1 MKTVTYKHHSYTLL
15 WIGQTKF
22 GKRAHLQFRDGSKD
36 FWVNANLV
44 SESCSP
50 PSSQREM
57 CADCGQYPG
66 TIQCSDSSGLTG
78 LCCRQCAR
86 QASYERSFA

>member
-1 MKTVTYKHHSYTLL
+1 MKVVTYKNHSYTLL

-36 FWVNANLV
+36 FWVDGNLV
-44 SESCSP
+44 SESAST
-50 PSSQREM
+50 SSSREM
-57 CADCGQYPG
+57 CAECGQYPG
-66 TIQCSDSSGLTG
+66 FIECSDSSGIVA

-86 QASYERSFA
+86 QSRYDRSFA